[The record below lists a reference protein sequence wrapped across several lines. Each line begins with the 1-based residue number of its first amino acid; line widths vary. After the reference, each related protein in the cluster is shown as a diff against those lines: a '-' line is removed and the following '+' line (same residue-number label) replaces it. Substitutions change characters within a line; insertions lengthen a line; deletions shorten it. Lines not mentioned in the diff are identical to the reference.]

1 MLIAFRNYIKLEN
14 ENIILNNKG
23 CLNTSKFDSCFRA
36 SSKPKPL
43 KVHGRIESPSTRTVG
58 AVVFGQKKVTAAA
71 DEVVTKPTT
80 TIPNGSE
87 GSDFFTSTTK
97 DDSASLT
104 TSEHRYGVGLL
115 GSS

>member
-1 MLIAFRNYIKLEN
+1 MFKHF
-14 ENIILNNKG
+14 
-23 CLNTSKFDSCFRA
+23 KFDSSCFRA

-43 KVHGRIESPSTRTVG
+43 KVHGRIESPSTRPVG

-104 TSEHRYGVGLL
+104 TSEHRFEWVSYGLL
-115 GSS
+115 GSSFRPLE

>member
-1 MLIAFRNYIKLEN
+1 MFKHF
-14 ENIILNNKG
+14 
-23 CLNTSKFDSCFRA
+23 KFDSCFRA

-104 TSEHRYGVGLL
+104 TSEHRFEWVSYGLL
-115 GSS
+115 GSSFRPLE